1 MLGLT
6 FLPSSV
12 LGLFLNFFPPSKA
25 VTALCS
31 LPSESSFL
39 TAKILTIQFSDVN
52 ASSVH
57 CQHFLTRKRMGRGT
71 DLMYLMLGIELGSF
85 GS

>member
-6 FLPSSV
+6 FLPLPGPSSA
-12 LGLFLNFFPPSKA
+12 LGLFLNFFPPAKA

-52 ASSVH
+52 ASSGG
-57 CQHFLTRKRMGRGT
+57 C
-71 DLMYLMLGIELGSF
+71 
-85 GS
+85 